1 MSIKKYGLL
10 TAAAVIGLSS
20 GACDTLGLNND
31 EATVGLTFA
40 SRSGGSSA
48 LMASLVQDSITVG
61 GHTLNLTNVDLVISE
76 ATLELAEVAGGDD
89 ADSGADSDSD
99 GRMNEKFRNS
109 RFTIALPLNGGV
121 ITPFT
126 TQVQLGTYE
135 ELELDVDSVRLRGTY
150 DGQPFDV
157 TMNVSTEL
165 EFDFSPPLV
174 IQSADDR
181 VNVSVLANTSN
192 WLRNNDGSLIDP
204 RTILTNTSTLATVMQ
219 RIKSSFKAFEDSDK
233 DADEQDSDS
242 DGH

>member
-1 MSIKKYGLL
+1 MNIKHYGLL
-10 TAAAVIGLSS
+10 TAVAVIGLSS
-20 GACDTLGLNND
+20 GACDSLGLNDD

-40 SRSGGSSA
+40 SRSGGTSA

-76 ATLELAEVAGGDD
+76 ATLEVAEASGGDD
-89 ADSGADSDSD
+89 SDSEADSDSD
-99 GRMNEKFRNS
+99 GRMNEKFRDS
-109 RFTIALPLNGGV
+109 RFTLALPLNGGV

-157 TMNVSTEL
+157 TMNVNTEL
-165 EFDFSPPLV
+165 EFDFSPPFV
-174 IQSADDR
+174 IASADDR
-181 VNVSVLANTSN
+181 FNVSVLVNTTN
-192 WLRNNDGSLIDP
+192 WLRNNDGSLVDP
-204 RTILTNTSTLATVMQ
+204 RTILTNTTTRASVMQ

-242 DGH
+242 DG

>member
-1 MSIKKYGLL
+1 MSIKHYGLL
-10 TAAAVIGLSS
+10 TAVAVIGLSS
-20 GACDTLGLNND
+20 GGCDALGLNDD

-61 GHTLNLTNVDLVISE
+61 GHTLNLTNVDLVIDE
-76 ATLELAEVAGGDD
+76 ATLERAEVSSDGDS
-89 ADSGADSDSD
+89 DSEADSDSD
-99 GRMNEKFRNS
+99 GRTNEKFRNS
-109 RFTIALPLNGGV
+109 TFTIALPLNGGV

-126 TQVQLGTYE
+126 TQVEFGTYE

-157 TMNVSTEL
+157 TLNVNTEL

-174 IQSADDR
+174 IASAYDR
-181 VNVSVLANTSN
+181 VNVSVLVNTTN

-204 RTILTNTSTLATVMQ
+204 RTILTSTPTWANVMQ
-219 RIKSSFKAFEDSDK
+219 RIKSSFKAFEDGDK

-242 DGH
+242 DSN